1 MTYKFIV
8 GVLFTF
14 YGNTRLLK
22 ELGILEGLGI
32 IFRRRNLDMPDGV
45 YLLITPLF
53 VD

>member
-1 MTYKFIV
+1 MTYKFIT
-8 GVLFTF
+8 GVLFTS

-22 ELGILEGLGI
+22 ELGILEGLDT

-45 YLLITPLF
+45 SLPVTPLF